1 MWYSEQ
7 PYNVDIIFTDKKL
20 RLRYLFFVCT
30 HSMIK
35 KFSQDLKLR
44 ICDSF
49 ILPETLGIGK
59 KVHHPPTPHPRTFGW
74 QRDKSQQ
81 WWSCLIGKTSY
92 IAWTGLRMPSL
103 WDQTLAL
110 LLPLGCHR
118 KFTMPWRKG
127 RCSGKRSL
135 WVFLSRLKV
144 ASQMSLYPASP
155 PTPLKLRS
163 WQWLCGSQ
171 SAPGLLACMEPV
183 TDWSQ
188 SLGATK

>member
-1 MWYSEQ
+1 MWFLYSSWNTGDWKESSPPPNPPSQ
-7 PYNVDIIFTDKKL
+7 NFWLAAWQVSTVVVMSYRQDFIHCLNWWL
-20 RLRYLFFVCT
+20 RL
-30 HSMIK
+30 
-35 KFSQDLKLR
+35 
-44 ICDSF
+44 
-49 ILPETLGIGK
+49 
-59 KVHHPPTPHPRTFGW
+59 
-74 QRDKSQQ
+74 
-81 WWSCLIGKTSY
+81 KTSSPS
-92 IAWTGLRMPSL
+92 LRMPSL

-127 RCSGKRSL
+127 RCSGKHSL